1 MCLIYHEYDDTL
13 LVDDLAN
20 STCPQHSY
28 IFFIRIVGPRI
39 FIEIVR
45 HLTHSLPVHYQQCYL
60 DSPLMRNINN
70 DNKGP
75 NDANEDSK
83 NLMSKSWDFRF
94 MKYFVKNFLFNIDK
108 NRCILSK
115 CSTVTSRA
123 INRYILREY
132 FLRQKETFQL
142 LTWELRS

>member
-1 MCLIYHEYDDTL
+1 MNTMILCWSMILPIA
-13 LVDDLAN
+13 LV
-20 STCPQHSY
+20 HSY